1 MKIIRALIF
10 IVHIVV
16 VLILVATA
24 LNAYIPPSFT
34 SLLSLLALGFPVL
47 LIIHV
52 LLTLFW
58 IISWKKRAFLFL
70 IASIL
75 MYPMANRWLT
85 WNKQAE
91 GNLKLITFNVKAGD
105 YGIENINRY
114 LKSQNA
120 DVIFLQETGDNDF
133 LADDYHIEKTSIVTI
148 LSKNPIETSGT
159 IDIPG
164 IGQSL
169 YADIKFDGKTIR
181 FINGYLEPF
190 QIDKSMVRPTGDT
203 EANQEKAKY
212 LIRHMIPTFKKHE
225 NQVDI
230 LKNYVEA
237 SPHPVIVGG
246 DFNSVPNSWEY
257 YHVSKGLNDPFT
269 IAGKGLG
276 TSFHSFKF
284 PIRIDY
290 IFSSKDLKPT
300 SYQVDRKVMLSDH
313 FPVVTEFK
321 IP

>member
-1 MKIIRALIF
+1 MKIIRTLIF

-70 IASIL
+70 LASIL

-120 DVIFLQETGDNDF
+120 DVIFLQETGDNNF
-133 LADDYHIEKTSIVTI
+133 LADDYHVKKTSIVTI
-148 LSKNPIETSGT
+148 LSKNPIESSGT

-169 YADIKFDGKTIR
+169 YADIKIDGKTIR

-212 LIRHMIPTFKKHE
+212 LIRYMIPTFKKHE

-290 IFSSKDLKPT
+290 VFSSKDLKPT

>member
-24 LNAYIPPSFT
+24 LNDYIPPSFT

-70 IASIL
+70 LASIL

-133 LADDYHIEKTSIVTI
+133 LADDYHVKKTSIVTI
-148 LSKNPIETSGT
+148 LSKNPIESSGT

-212 LIRHMIPTFKKHE
+212 LIRYMIPTFKKHE

-290 IFSSKDLKPT
+290 VFSSKDLKPT
-300 SYQVDRKVMLSDH
+300 LYQVDRKVMLSDH